1 MASKLKKGKYG
12 MTRPRIENTIG
23 TVIIRSGQFAD
34 IKGEIIGCRNDYMQ
48 YLIVQVPSEYKGRVY
63 ILNLLYSQ
71 CKDIQFN
78 DVGRYEYI

>member
-12 MTRPRIENTIG
+12 ITRPRIENTIG
-23 TVIIRSGQFAD
+23 TVVVRSGQFTD
-34 IKGEIIGCRNDYMQ
+34 IKGEIINRRDDYMQ

-71 CKDIQFN
+71 CKDIQF
-78 DVGRYEYI
+78 EEME